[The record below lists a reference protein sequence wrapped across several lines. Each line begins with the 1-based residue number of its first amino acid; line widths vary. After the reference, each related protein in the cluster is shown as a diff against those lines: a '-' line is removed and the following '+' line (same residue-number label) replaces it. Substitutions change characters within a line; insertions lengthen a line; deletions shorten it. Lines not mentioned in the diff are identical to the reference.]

1 MITEKIKETTF
12 HFDGDMQ
19 GDVIIQLNNAEKIR
33 LPGPILTEFV
43 LNRLREQKIGSLESM
58 NVEELKKYLIKSL

>member
-1 MITEKIKETTF
+1 MITDKIDETTF

-19 GDVIIQLNNAEKIR
+19 GDVIIQGTNGGKVR
-33 LPGPILTEFV
+33 LPGPVLMKFV

-58 NVEELKKYLIKSL
+58 NIEDLKINIIKSL